1 MGELVF
7 FDVETTMPTG
17 TESRCWM
24 LEFGAILVCPRKLVE
39 IGSYCTLIR
48 PADLSVVPPHRLS
61 GITREAVSSAPP
73 FEDVADQIYKIMNGR
88 VWVGHNIR
96 RFDCV
101 RLKEA
106 FADIG
111 RPSPEPIGMIDSL
124 NVLSQGFG
132 RRAGDLKMATLASY
146 FKIGPQKHRSI
157 DDARMNLEVIK
168 HCATVLFLVHVY
180 LKFITYKLN
189 NTLAASICNVFYFY
203 LQESS
208 LPNVLSNNNNIGMV
222 TRSKASTTLSC
233 RQEIRRKSP
242 PTCTAVSHRTS
253 PYNTRSLGKVVEKAK
268 DAIRGAR
275 GSRTLN
281 TLVRHS
287 RYLLR

>member
-17 TESRCWM
+17 ADSRCWM

-48 PADLSVVPPHRLS
+48 PTDLSVVPPHRIS

-96 RFDCV
+96 RFDCL

-111 RPSPEPIGMIDSL
+111 RPPPEPIGMIDSL
-124 NVLSQGFG
+124 NVLQQGFG

-168 HCATVLFLVHVY
+168 HCATVLFL
-180 LKFITYKLN
+180 
-189 NTLAASICNVFYFY
+189 
-203 LQESS
+203 ESS

-268 DAIRGAR
+268 YALRSAR